1 MTRPPTRRHGRNFGI
16 YLHIPFCAHKCD
28 YCAFA
33 TWTDRDHLIGAYLDA
48 VAVEIER
55 ATDAGLPA
63 ASSVFVGG
71 GTPSLVDPKALG
83 RLIGL
88 MPTVPDAE
96 ITVECNPESVTIR
109 HAEAYAAAGV
119 NRISLGVQSLRP
131 EVLAALGRRHDE
143 AAVGSAVAALRAGG
157 IDNLNVDLIYGGTGE
172 SLDDWRATLDA
183 ALGVVP
189 DHVSAY
195 ALTVEPGTPL
205 AADPSRHPDD
215 DDQAAKYEIVTDVLG
230 AAGYEWYEISNW
242 ARPGRQC
249 RHNLL
254 YWSQGDYRGFGCAAH
269 SHEEGR
275 RWWNVRTPERYIEA
289 LDRGETSEAGAE
301 TLDAHVRRIE
311 GLQLAL
317 RTQRGVPSDALSA
330 EDAAALDGLVE
341 PVDDRLIL
349 TRSGR
354 LLANEVA
361 VRLR

>member
-1 MTRPPTRRHGRNFGI
+1 M
-16 YLHIPFCAHKCD
+16 
-28 YCAFA
+28 
-33 TWTDRDHLIGAYLDA
+33 
-48 VAVEIER
+48 AVEIER
-55 ATDAGLPA
+55 ATQAGLPA
-63 ASSVFVGG
+63 ATSVFVGG
-71 GTPSLVDPKALG
+71 GTPSLVDPQALG

-88 MPTVPDAE
+88 MPTTPDVE
-96 ITVECNPESVTIR
+96 ITVECNPESVTGR

-131 EVLAALGRRHDE
+131 AVLAALGRHHDE
-143 AAVGSAVAALRAGG
+143 AAVGSAVATFRAGG

-183 ALGVVP
+183 ALELEP

-195 ALTVEPGTPL
+195 ALTVEAGTPL
-205 AADPSRHPDD
+205 AADPRRHPDD

-230 AAGYEWYEISNW
+230 DAGYEWYEISNW

-269 SHEEGR
+269 SHEAGR
-275 RWWNVRTPERYIEA
+275 RWWNVRTPERYIEV

-301 TLDAHVRRIE
+301 TLDADVRRIE

-330 EDAAALDGLVE
+330 EDAAALDGLLE